1 MKYVRNIE
9 DLKKYTFEF
18 FDSFLSQNLSDQMVN
33 YFLLGI
39 GNKEDLESQAAN
51 VLSQSTVELDKIAE
65 YGEAILQLN
74 DYQDLLKKY
83 TELLLKSHQF
93 EHLCAFLNRIFLQQI
108 GDAKYKSNR
117 RQYSIKERYF
127 DRFVEIVMFCHIEK
141 ILYTPFFLAIFN
153 SDAKSLMFDYKE
165 PLKEYLDIF
174 LKEGDDEGFI
184 SSLLSSDNKNGISEY
199 ANQNTIKTLSVLLN
213 GFVHG
218 EITSSAVLKQALNSH
233 RQEGLNIIEAL
244 LQNDDSDVRYKA
256 TQLLILINDERRVK
270 DRLKYLY
277 ENTTDAKIK
286 TLLEKECNFN
296 SLVKFKNSEE
306 FYDFV
311 DKAVTQIQERLYGA
325 RLKRYYAKFNL
336 DNTGING
343 KTLTFVME
351 TFKNR
356 EADTQLIY
364 LKDFFKYVDA
374 EILSKLSWVVFEV
387 AVYRQKLASSKWA
400 LRLISVFADSQLIEH
415 MSQEIKIWLEDK
427 KTKETA
433 KYFLDL
439 LSECAR
445 DEIVVLSKKLLENNT
460 DKKQIKFLQNKI
472 SNFCLASK
480 QNIEEVK
487 DKLSNDLGF
496 NNDGTKIINLEN
508 RVLKAQINLDM
519 SVSLYNNKTGK
530 NARIKDN
537 VYYED
542 VPLKKYIKNIQK
554 QIKEQKKRL
563 YQAFLEFRNYD
574 VKSFEECIVKNPLLN
589 FLSQHLIWARYKKD
603 KLAQVCA
610 FKNNKLVHLLG
621 TVISENFE
629 DYTIALLQPLDAQDQ
644 KERIKEKVS
653 QSLFNQLDF
662 PVFNLKDYNANSIDS
677 LSGMF
682 CNTKLFITRLQKLKY
697 KVNDLDIKCH
707 YSTLVK
713 ENKNL
718 NLLTSVEFEKVA
730 LNLNTDSTTISKVR
744 FFDLNKQQKTG
755 KTYNLNKLEAK
766 TVSEI
771 DPRVLSNELAQIFLA
786 CKS

>member
-1 MKYVRNIE
+1 MKYVRNID
-9 DLKKYTFEF
+9 DLKRYTFEF
-18 FDSFLSQNLSDQMVN
+18 FDSFLPENLADQMVN
-33 YFLLGI
+33 YFLLGL
-39 GNKEDLESQAAN
+39 GNKEQLESDSAN
-51 VLSQSTVELDKIAE
+51 ILKQSPVSLHKIAE

-83 TELLLKSHQF
+83 TELLLRSRKF

-108 GDAKYKSNR
+108 GDAKYKSSR
-117 RQYSIKERYF
+117 RQYSIRERYF
-127 DRFVEIVMFCHIEK
+127 DRFVEIVMFCHIDK
-141 ILYTPFFLAIFN
+141 SLYTPFFLEIFN
-153 SDAKSLMFDYKE
+153 CDARSLMFDYKE

-184 SSLLSSDNKNGISEY
+184 SSLLSSDSKNGISEY

-213 GFVHG
+213 GYVQG

-244 LQNDDSDVRYKA
+244 LQNDDSEVRFKA

-277 ENTTDAKIK
+277 ENTTDTKIK
-286 TLLEKECNFN
+286 SLLEKECNFN
-296 SLVKFKNSEE
+296 SLIKFKNSDE
-306 FYDFV
+306 FFEFV
-311 DKAVTQIQERLYGA
+311 EKATPQIQERLYGA
-325 RLKRYYAKFNL
+325 RLKRYYENAGL
-336 DNTGING
+336 DNTGLNG

-374 EILSKLSWVVFEV
+374 HVLAKLAQVVFEV
-387 AVYRQKLASSKWA
+387 AVYREKLVSSKWA
-400 LRLISVFADSQLIEH
+400 LRLIAVFADKNLLEKMAEQIAL
-415 MSQEIKIWLEDK
+415 WLQNK

-445 DEIVVLSKKLLENNT
+445 DEIVEISKKLLENNT
-460 DKKQIKFLQNKI
+460 DKKQIKFLQDKI
-472 SNFCLASK
+472 GDFCVSSR
-480 QNIEEVK
+480 QNLEEVK
-487 DKLSNDLGF
+487 DKLSNSLGF
-496 NNDGTKIINLEN
+496 NENGCQIIQLQDRKI
-508 RVLKAQINLDM
+508 RAQINLDM
-519 SVSLYNNKTGK
+519 SISLYNEKTGK
-530 NARIKDN
+530 SARIKDN
-537 VYYED
+537 VEYNGM
-542 VPLKKYIKNIQK
+542 PFKTYIKTLQK

-563 YQAFLEFRNYD
+563 YSAFLEFRNYD
-574 VKSFEECIVKNPLLN
+574 VEAFEECIVSNPLLN
-589 FLSQHLIWARYKKD
+589 FLAQNLVWARYKKD
-603 KLAQVCA
+603 KLAEICA

-621 TVISENFE
+621 NVISENFN

-644 KERIKEKVS
+644 KERIKEKMGEV
-653 QSLFNQLDF
+653 LFNQVDY

-697 KVNDLDIKCH
+697 KVNDLDMKGH

-718 NLLTSVEFEKVA
+718 NLLTAVEFEKVA

-744 FFDLNKQQKTG
+744 FYDLNKQQKTG
-755 KTYNLNKLEAK
+755 KIYNLNKTEAK

-771 DPRVLSNELAQIFLA
+771 DPRILSNELGLIFLA

>member
-9 DLKKYTFEF
+9 DLKRYTFEF
-18 FDSFLSQNLSDQMVN
+18 FDCFLSQHLADQMVN

-39 GNKEDLESQAAN
+39 GNKQELESQAAN
-51 VLSQSTVELDKIAE
+51 ILSQSTVSLDKIAE

-83 TELLLKSHQF
+83 TELLLKSHSF

-108 GDAKYKSNR
+108 GDAKYRSNR

-127 DRFVEIVMFCHIEK
+127 DRFVEIVMYCHIEK
-141 ILYTPFFLAIFN
+141 SLYTPFFLAIFN

-184 SSLLSSDNKNGISEY
+184 SSLLSSDSKNGISEY

-213 GFVHG
+213 GYVQG

-244 LQNDDSDVRYKA
+244 LQSDDSEVRYKA
-256 TQLLILINDERRVK
+256 TQLLVLINDERRVK

-277 ENTTDAKIK
+277 ENTRDAKIK

-296 SLVKFKNSEE
+296 SLVKFKDSQE
-306 FYDFV
+306 FFDFAE
-311 DKAVTQIQERLYGA
+311 KAVSQIQERLYGA
-325 RLKRYYAKFNL
+325 RLKRYYEKHNL
-336 DNTGING
+336 DNTGLNG

-364 LKDFFKYVDA
+364 LKDFFRYVDT
-374 EILSKLSWVVFEV
+374 EVLNKLAWVVFEV
-387 AVYRQKLASSKWA
+387 AVYRQKLVSSKWA
-400 LRLISVFADSQLIEH
+400 LRLIAVFANSQLLEL
-415 MSQEIKIWLEDK
+415 MSEQIKIWLQDK

-445 DEIVVLSKKLLENNT
+445 DEIVTISKKLLENNY
-460 DKKQIKFLQNKI
+460 DKKQIKFLQDKI
-472 SNFCLASK
+472 NDFCIASK
-480 QNIEEVK
+480 QNVEEVK

-496 NNDGTKIINLEN
+496 DVNGCQLINLDN
-508 RVLKAQINLDM
+508 RVIKAQINLDM
-519 SVSLYNNKTGK
+519 SISLFNNKTGK
-530 NARIKDN
+530 SARIKDD
-537 VYYED
+537 VYYQD
-542 VPLKKYIKNIQK
+542 MPFKKYLKNIQK

-563 YQAFLEFRNYD
+563 YNAFLEFRNYD
-574 VKSFEECIVKNPLLN
+574 IKSFEECIINNPLLN
-589 FLSQHLIWARYKKD
+589 YLSQHLVWARYKKD
-603 KLAQVCA
+603 KLAQICA
-610 FKNNKLVHLLG
+610 FKDNKLVHLLG
-621 TVISENFE
+621 TMISENFE
-629 DYTIALLQPLDAQDQ
+629 DYTIALLQPLDAQEQ
-644 KERIKEKVS
+644 KERIKEKFG
-653 QSLFNQLDF
+653 QTLFNQLDF
-662 PVFNLKDYNANSIDS
+662 PVFNLSDYNANSIDS

-697 KVNDLDIKCH
+697 KVNDLDIKGH

-744 FFDLNKQQKTG
+744 FFDLNKQQRTG

-766 TVSEI
+766 AVNEI
-771 DPRVLSNELAQIFLA
+771 DPRILSNELALIFLA
-786 CKS
+786 CKA